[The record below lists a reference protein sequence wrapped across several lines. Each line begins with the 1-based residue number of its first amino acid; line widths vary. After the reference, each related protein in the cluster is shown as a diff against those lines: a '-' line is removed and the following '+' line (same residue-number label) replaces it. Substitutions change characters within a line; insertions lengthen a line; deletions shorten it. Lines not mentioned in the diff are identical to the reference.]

1 MAFRIEW
8 RAVIFAMV
16 AAGATML
23 QAAVD
28 IDNYLFR
35 YDFSAGTKKFCGST
49 GFTVD
54 PLSDTKLNS
63 SDRADLTVLPIDGP
77 DGANTAVHPMN
88 TGWTAGSSSAN
99 STTIYSLLSEGDWTF
114 AMSVRPGTTHNG
126 VLFSMGRRSV
136 KSRKGISICAS
147 SNPNEMIVDENINN
161 DSSKKSQRSSN
172 VLNKDVDV
180 SRGFHTVVVV
190 YRKPATGYAGTAEFY
205 IDGVYQKSITTANYV
220 FGGGFQFCATISGNQ
235 ESEKVT
241 NTDLDVAFRDVR
253 FYRSAF
259 TAADVK
265 KYAALYPVD
274 KLRKSAFVRSY
285 GVNAV
290 DTGYLAKPTTRI
302 GIDCRYMD
310 LATAQRLFGAGEYDH
325 ESLGCAFYIQNGG
338 RYAHIFNDKYDYT
351 DSALGNSNYATTR
364 RVKAVLDRSVGYS
377 YLWKD
382 GVKTSDR
389 QTGKATLESA
399 ITLPLFAEKS
409 TTVTQNF
416 SKAMIYS
423 LDIQEGGSL
432 VHFFAPHNDETLGAC
447 FKDIV
452 TGEVKDESMESPTTA
467 LTYND
472 GFGSSADY
480 RYENGTLYA
489 KVYAEPVN
497 TAQGT
502 VAVSASGETLT
513 PEADGGYWVA
523 YGTTLTLTATP
534 ANGWLFSV
542 WAGDKNALQSGT
554 TATASMT
561 VLVDR
566 ATQFEARFTPVEIFH
581 TADGGY
587 AASGE
592 RSVATTDDPNDVDLV
607 VAENAY
613 GFEGVEAAG
622 SYMVNGSHTF
632 TATTATAGV
641 FGGTAVGYRLERWNR
656 DTRAWDFVSYG
667 GGNTFAYTNCAVN
680 GRMRLTW
687 FWKQSGPVRKY
698 GVDDYIQYD
707 RPSTLLAHF
716 DGILNAGLN
725 AAHEISPVEWVNL
738 AGGFNLATNNAPA
751 FSSDAWVSDHS
762 GCFTATSDAVKN
774 ALAKKSFTLEMMI
787 SHPSMQNPYEYWA
800 YFGNVLETRQLVVD
814 LRKPNSSNPLVQ
826 GVQYRESDW
835 SNRSKLASSITKW
848 NTRQYVA
855 VVCDS
860 AAATT
865 YCNGAN
871 QIHKTTGGSLNPTQ
885 PEIFIGASFNKDNQ
899 LYAGSEI
906 CAVRMTAGTLAP
918 WQLEY
923 NNAIDQVRFNGN
935 VTVVCGAVGETGESG
950 ACSVEDGVY
959 DVVSGTWTITS
970 EPVEVDGT
978 TYHPRLSVEAFQD
991 GAWTQ
996 VSRTWTKSYT
1006 VTAPIASRL
1015 RLTWTWEERRGLMI
1029 SIR

>member
-1 MAFRIEW
+1 
-8 RAVIFAMV
+8 
-16 AAGATML
+16 ML

-35 YDFSAGTKKFCGST
+35 YDFSAGTKKFRGSD
-49 GFTVD
+49 GFSVD
-54 PLSDTKLNS
+54 PLSDTKLGSN
-63 SDRADLTVLPIDGP
+63 DRMDLSVLPIDGP
-77 DGANTAVHPMN
+77 DGANTAAHPMN

-99 STTIYSLLSEGDWTF
+99 STTIYTLLSQGDWTC

-136 KSRKGISICAS
+136 KNRKGISICAS
-147 SNPNEMIVDENINN
+147 LNPNEMIVDENICNGSN
-161 DSSKKSQRSSN
+161 KKSQRSCN
-172 VLNKDVDV
+172 VLNTNVDV

-190 YRKPATGYAGTAEFY
+190 YRKPASGYAGTAEFY
-205 IDGVYQKSITTANYV
+205 IDGVYQKSITTANYE
-220 FGGGFQFCATISGNQ
+220 FGGGFQFSSTCSGLQ
-235 ESEKVT
+235 GAEVSTE
-241 NTDLDVAFRDVR
+241 TDLDVAFRDVR
-253 FYRSAF
+253 FYRAAF

-265 KYAALYPVD
+265 KYAALFPAD
-274 KLRKSAFVRSY
+274 GLRQSAFIRAY

-290 DTGYLAKPTTRI
+290 DTGYSVTPQTRI
-302 GIDCRYMD
+302 GIDCQFTEVVNAARM
-310 LATAQRLFGAGEYDH
+310 FGAGEYNH
-325 ESLGCAFYIQNGG
+325 ESLGCAFYIQSQGNF
-338 RYAHIFNDKYDYT
+338 AHIFNDGYDYT
-351 DSALGNSNYATTR
+351 ESSLGNKNTATIR
-364 RVKAVLDRSVGYS
+364 RVKAVFDRPAGYS

-382 GVKTSDR
+382 GAKTTDN
-389 QTGKATLESA
+389 QTGKATLESV

-423 LDIQEGGSL
+423 LDVQEDESL
-432 VHFFAPHNDETLGAC
+432 VHFFAPHYDETLGAC

-452 TGEVKDESMESPTTA
+452 TGEVKGEAMESPTTA

-480 RYENGTLYA
+480 KYENGTLYA
-489 KVYAEPVN
+489 KVYADPAGA
-497 TAQGT
+497 AQGT

-523 YGTTLTLTATP
+523 YNTTLTLAATP
-534 ANGWLFSV
+534 ANGWLFAA

-554 TATASMT
+554 TATASIT

-592 RSVATTDDPNDVDLV
+592 RSAAATVDPNDVDLV

-632 TATTATAGV
+632 TATTATSGV
-641 FGGTAVGYRLERWNR
+641 FGGTAVGYKLEKWNR
-656 DTRAWDFVSYG
+656 DTKAWGSVSYG
-667 GGNTFAYTNCAVN
+667 GGNTFAYTNCAAN

-687 FWKQSGPVRKY
+687 FWQQTGQVRKY
-698 GVDDYIQYD
+698 GVGDYIQYD
-707 RPSTLLAHF
+707 RPTTLLAHF
-716 DGILNAGLN
+716 DGIKNAGAN

-762 GCFTATSDAVKN
+762 GCFMATSDAVKD

-787 SHPSMQNPYEYWA
+787 SHPSMQNSYEYWA
-800 YFGNVLETRQLVVD
+800 YFGNALNTRQLVVD
-814 LRKPNSSNPLVQ
+814 LRQNDSKNPLVQ
-826 GVQYRESDW
+826 GVQYRESAW
-835 SNRSKLASSITKW
+835 NNRSKLANGSITKW

-865 YCNGAN
+865 YCDGAN
-871 QIHKTTGGSLNPTQ
+871 QIHRNTGGTLSPSQTG
-885 PEIFIGASFNKDNQ
+885 ISFGASFDGAWP

-906 CAVRMTAGTLAP
+906 CAIRMTAGTLEP

-935 VTVVCGAVGETGESG
+935 VTIVNGAVGETGRVGKSS
-950 ACSVEDGVY
+950 ATDGVY
-959 DVVSGTWTITS
+959 DVASGTWTVTAAD
-970 EPVEVDGT
+970 VVDGRRYKPHLT
-978 TYHPRLSVEAFQD
+978 VETLTD
-991 GAWTQ
+991 GKWVRTAKLWTD
-996 VSRTWTKSYT
+996 SYT
-1006 VTAPIASRL
+1006 VDKSALDGNRIK
-1015 RLTWTWEERRGLMI
+1015 LTWTWAIPPGFI
-1029 SIR
+1029 ITIR